1 MATPTVLFTGKTRTT
16 PTRREGAR
24 NEHGTFDIRTS
35 SPGAQDLVFEATVPH
50 PTAEQLFAGAWSA
63 CYTAAIG
70 LIAMQR
76 KVKVPADLAVEI
88 EVDLLQAGNEYF
100 LQARFDV
107 ALPGLDQA
115 VAESIVHEA
124 HAVCPYSKATHGNID
139 VATNVRTS

>member
-88 EVDLLQAGNEYF
+88 VSPSIFPVRGSLGVWPETNSNRP
-100 LQARFDV
+100 ART
-107 ALPGLDQA
+107 PG
-115 VAESIVHEA
+115 E
-124 HAVCPYSKATHGNID
+124 
-139 VATNVRTS
+139 